1 MQVLYGL
8 LVQHFAMLAGERP
21 VPKQHLDVLLGILL
35 ELTSEVPFYA
45 ATVARARITKM
56 HERLSQALADPLSE
70 SHYGWPGAR
79 QLLQCMLFATLFPVS
94 DRRHPVIT
102 PLALLLGKWLMQCP
116 VPGPYEAAL
125 GLAVCGVALHMA
137 APAQRFMPEVQVYL
151 TNLFNSFLPVG
162 DKGSSTLNA
171 GGLNAQGVNLFT
183 PGVLSGVNSTTAQSN
198 GSRLKQ
204 QAQHQQHKPGPQTE
218 QVETSLPKLDL
229 YSLLSCDP
237 ADLGVHSQEFRHKLL
252 GCALATASRAADI
265 SAATADAVPE
275 ILAPL
280 ASAVA
285 ALADVSDLHRLAPHI
300 SSVANELQ
308 QVIQD
313 ATKHRTPMVQSFRV
327 KATLPREY
335 NPRCVLLA
343 VLEVACSWR
352 SCIGV
357 WFGRGDGKVEMAC
370 CVGSCCAANHWLL
383 ATLTPGFVCV
393 LCHKS
398 GSLFLCC
405 FFFLCGSGLRLIM
418 PRAVIMILTETDPQQ
433 GGCSA
438 NWSRRNVEP
447 CVSYVGMPLSWLTK
461 ETQRGHKWIQSV
473 WPVNG
478 SSMLS
483 CSFRRQML
491 RVVASG
497 A

>member
-1 MQVLYGL
+1 
-8 LVQHFAMLAGERP
+8 MLAGERP

-335 NPRCVLLA
+335 NPRFEADYAKGRDYDPDRDRSSARRLQRQLVKEKRGAMRELRRDASFMAHERDTERAQVDTERLA
-343 VLEVACSWR
+343 SERKFYAELQFQEA
-352 SCIGV
+352 
-357 WFGRGDGKVEMAC
+357 DA
-370 CVGSCCAANHWLL
+370 
-383 ATLTPGFVCV
+383 
-393 LCHKS
+393 KS
-398 GSLFLCC
+398 G
-405 FFFLCGSGLRLIM
+405 G
-418 PRAVIMILTETDPQQ
+418 
-433 GGCSA
+433 
-438 NWSRRNVEP
+438 
-447 CVSYVGMPLSWLTK
+447 
-461 ETQRGHKWIQSV
+461 QRGMNPHRK
-473 WPVNG
+473 NKKK
-478 SSMLS
+478 
-483 CSFRRQML
+483 
-491 RVVASG
+491 
-497 A
+497 